1 MKRTLLESLLIAH
14 PSFHRKYHDLT
25 HTKTEF
31 VWDATSEWAMDMLIH
46 IPNSSLAVYLSHAL
60 PIFYKNNKYHGLY
73 HAVCVANR
81 AQGIVMQALDKMTEE
96 ERRMESYTAW
106 IAGLFHDAGYS
117 LTEPD
122 STNVAVSAEI
132 FTDILSRENPL
143 QKFMDEYG
151 ITSES
156 VIEAILCTQFDKH
169 LVAFPVEPKSL
180 AAKALRDAD
189 LSGHMES
196 GWPAMLAGL
205 AIEMGMNPDSW
216 SDIKKFLSRQYDF
229 ISKQKMY
236 IDIGMTYGAKRNYL
250 VGLYKVIKE
259 M

>member
-46 IPNSSLAVYLSHAL
+46 IPNSSLAVYLSHVL

-81 AQGIVMQALDKMTEE
+81 AQGIVMQALDKMTDE
-96 ERRMESYTAW
+96 ERRKEAYTAW

-122 STNVAVSAEI
+122 CVNVAVSADI
-132 FTDILSRENPL
+132 FADILSRENPL

-151 ITSES
+151 ITCD
-156 VIEAILCTQFDKH
+156 VVTDAILCTQFDKN
-169 LVAFPVEPKSL
+169 LMAFPVEPESL

-216 SDIKKFLSRQYDF
+216 SDIKKFLTRQYDF

-236 IDIGMTYGAKRNYL
+236 IDIGMTYEAKRNYL
-250 VGLYKVIKE
+250 TGLYKVIKE